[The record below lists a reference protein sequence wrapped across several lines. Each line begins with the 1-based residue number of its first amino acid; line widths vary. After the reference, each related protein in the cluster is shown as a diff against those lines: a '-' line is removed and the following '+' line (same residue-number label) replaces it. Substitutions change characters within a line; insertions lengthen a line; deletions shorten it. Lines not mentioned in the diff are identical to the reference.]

1 MANQAKQEIVAQLAE
16 KIKAA
21 NTVVMVDYK
30 GLSAGEADALRKS
43 TREAGVDYFVA
54 KNRLFKLALK
64 EAGIEAE
71 FDAELKGTTA
81 FALSEDAVAPAKV
94 IYDFAD
100 GKKDLFNIK
109 GGLVEGKKA
118 DIATIEALAKLPSR
132 EQLLSMLLNGMMG
145 PVRKLAYAFNAIA
158 DKQESAA
165 E

>member
-30 GLSAGEADALRKS
+30 GLSAGEADALRKT
-43 TREAGVDYFVA
+43 TRDAGVDYFVA

-64 EAGIEAE
+64 EAGVESDFE
-71 FDAELKGTTA
+71 AELKGTTA
-81 FALSEDAVAPAKV
+81 FAMSDDAVAPAKV
-94 IYDFAD
+94 IYDFAE
-100 GKKDLFNIK
+100 GKEVFNIK

-132 EQLLSMLLNGMMG
+132 EQLLSMVLNGMMG

-158 DKQESAA
+158 DKQEAAA

>member
-21 NTVVMVDYK
+21 STIVMVDYK
-30 GLSAGEADALRKS
+30 GLSAGDADALRKT

-71 FDAELKGTTA
+71 FEAELKGTTA
-81 FALSEDAVAPAKV
+81 FAMAEDAVTPAKV
-94 IYDFAD
+94 IYDFAE
-100 GKKDLFNIK
+100 GKEVFNIK

-132 EQLLSMLLNGMMG
+132 EQLLSMVLNGMMG

-158 DKQESAA
+158 DKQEAAA

>member
-21 NTVVMVDYK
+21 STIVMIDYK

-43 TREAGVDYFVA
+43 TREADVDYFVA

-64 EAGIEAE
+64 EAGVEADFE
-71 FDAELKGTTA
+71 AELKGTTA
-81 FALSEDAVAPAKV
+81 FAMAEDAVAPAKV
-94 IYDFAD
+94 IYDFAN
-100 GKKDLFNIK
+100 GKEVFNIK

-158 DKQESAA
+158 DKQEAAA